1 MKKVQ
6 QGFTLIELMIVIA
19 IIGILASVALP
30 AYQSYTERARFSE
43 AIFAATIYKNAAE
56 VAAQTRQT
64 TATPPANLAVGDLDA
79 GAYGIPPANDAGA
92 LSGNVVT
99 AAAMTDGLITISG
112 DVDGDTTADST
123 YTLQA
128 VVTGVQGITWTQGGT
143 CLANG
148 HC

>member
-6 QGFTLIELMIVIA
+6 HGFTLIELMIVIA

-43 AIFAATIYKNAAE
+43 AVLASTIYKNATE
-56 VAAQTRQT
+56 VASQTRQN
-64 TATPPANLAVGDLDA
+64 AGAALVVGDLDS
-79 GAYGIPPANDAGA
+79 GAFGIPPANDPGA

-99 AAAMTDGLITISG
+99 AATMANGLITISG
-112 DVDGDTTADST
+112 DVDGDATADST

-128 VVTGVQGITWTQGGT
+128 TITATNGVTWVQGGT

>member
-6 QGFTLIELMIVIA
+6 HGFTLIELMIVIA

-43 AIFAATIYKNAAE
+43 AILASTIYKNAAE
-56 VAAQTRQT
+56 VASQTKQT
-64 TATPPANLAVGDLDA
+64 AAGLALTVTDLDA
-79 GAYGIPPANDAGA
+79 GAFGIPAANDPGA

-99 AAAMTDGLITISG
+99 AAAMTDGVITISG
-112 DVDGDTTADST
+112 DVDGDATADST
-123 YTLQA
+123 YTLTATIVAGTGA
-128 VVTGVQGITWTQGGT
+128 VTWAQGGT

>member
-6 QGFTLIELMIVIA
+6 HGFTLIELMIVIA

-43 AIFAATIYKNAAE
+43 AVFAATIYKNAAE
-56 VAAQTRQT
+56 VASQTRQNGG
-64 TATPPANLAVGDLDA
+64 AALVVGDLNA
-79 GAYGIPPANDAGA
+79 GSFGIPPTDDPGA
-92 LSGNVVT
+92 LSGNVVLG
-99 AAAMTDGLITISG
+99 ADMVAGVITVDG
-112 DVDGDTTADST
+112 DVDGDGTADST
-123 YTLQA
+123 YTL
-128 VVTGVQGITWTQGGT
+128 TGVITGVGGITWTQGGT